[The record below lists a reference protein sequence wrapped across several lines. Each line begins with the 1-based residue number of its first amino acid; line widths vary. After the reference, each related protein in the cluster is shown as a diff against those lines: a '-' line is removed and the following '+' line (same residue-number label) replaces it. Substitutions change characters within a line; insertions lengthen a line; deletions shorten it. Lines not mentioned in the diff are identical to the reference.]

1 MSARLA
7 RIDFDQLAE
16 FDLEPRVPRQ
26 QVEERFAELKDNL
39 LDELLAQ
46 TEVVGLEPRFAL
58 AANEAAG
65 LAWATEYPLLVFP
78 ELLDE
83 LAVRERKRNLRQQ
96 QIIAETEALLE
107 AAV

>member
-1 MSARLA
+1 MSARIA
-7 RIDFDQLAE
+7 RIDFDE
-16 FDLEPRVPRQ
+16 WSDFEIEPRVAKQ
-26 QVEERFAELKDNL
+26 KVEETFAELKDSL

-46 TEVVGLEPRFAL
+46 TEVVGLEPRLEL

-65 LAWATEYPLLVFP
+65 LAWSTEYPLLVFP

-83 LAVRERKRNLRQQ
+83 FAVRERKRNLRQQ

-107 AAV
+107 TAV